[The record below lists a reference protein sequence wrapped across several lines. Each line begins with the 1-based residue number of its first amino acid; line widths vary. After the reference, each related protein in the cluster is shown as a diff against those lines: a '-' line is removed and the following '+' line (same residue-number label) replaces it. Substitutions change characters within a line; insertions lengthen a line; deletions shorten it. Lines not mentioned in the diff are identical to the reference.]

1 MINWNKINEKISV
14 NKIVLPL
21 FMVILILLSILYI
34 STMNKII
41 KKNDFVKKSAKIAI
55 KNETPAFSIQKIYL
69 CSSANAIDSSTEQK
83 LNKLDLYQYTDIA
96 IYINN
101 FKDEGLTTKNT
112 IKELYIDNIS
122 LDLDYNIGKTSLV
135 YTNMLKIGSKQEL
148 ANIIKNNKNIMQDRI
163 NFKIINNNEQNNQE
177 NYEEPTFYADCS
189 NPITLKYINQLNREY
204 SVTKGNSATFDG
216 TILKKVGIK
225 PEDIN
230 VKINFKINIV
240 NHNDETYT
248 KWINFK
254 LPLDDIENGTSIKSK
269 ETEGKEYNFFTL

>member
-14 NKIVLPL
+14 NKIILPL
-21 FMVILILLSILYI
+21 FMVILILLSILYAFA
-34 STMNKII
+34 MKRVL
-41 KKNDFVKKSAKIAI
+41 KKNIFSKESESVAI
-55 KNETPAFSIQKIYL
+55 KNETPTFSIQKIYL

-122 LDLDYNIGKTSLV
+122 LDLDYNIGNASLV

-204 SVTKGNSATFDG
+204 SIGKGNSATFDG
-216 TILKKVGIK
+216 SILKKVGIK

>member
-1 MINWNKINEKISV
+1 MINWNKINKKISV
-14 NKIVLPL
+14 NKIILPL
-21 FMVILILLSILYI
+21 FMVILILLSILYAFA
-34 STMNKII
+34 MKRVL
-41 KKNDFVKKSAKIAI
+41 KKNIFSKESESVAI
-55 KNETPAFSIQKIYL
+55 KNETPTFSIQKIYL

-122 LDLDYNIGKTSLV
+122 LDLDYNIGNASLV

-204 SVTKGNSATFDG
+204 SIGKGNSATFDG
-216 TILKKVGIK
+216 SILKKVGIK

>member
-14 NKIVLPL
+14 NKIILPL
-21 FMVILILLSILYI
+21 FMVILILLSILYAFA
-34 STMNKII
+34 MKRVL
-41 KKNDFVKKSAKIAI
+41 KKNIFSKESESVAI

-135 YTNMLKIGSKQEL
+135 YTNMLKIGSKQEI

-163 NFKIINNNEQNNQE
+163 SFKIINNNGQNNQE

-248 KWINFK
+248 KWINFR

>member
-1 MINWNKINEKISV
+1 MINWNKINQKISV
-14 NKIVLPL
+14 NKIILP
-21 FMVILILLSILYI
+21 FFVVILILLSILYI
-34 STMNKII
+34 STMKKII
-41 KKNDFVKKSAKIAI
+41 KKNDFAKKSASIAI
-55 KNETPAFSIQKIYL
+55 KNETPVFSIQKIYL
-69 CSSANAIDSSTEQK
+69 CSSASAIDSSQEQK
-83 LNKLDLYQYTDIA
+83 LDKLDLYQYTDIA
-96 IYINN
+96 VYINN
-101 FKDEGLTTKNT
+101 FKDDGLTTKNT

-122 LDLDYNIGKTSLV
+122 MNLDYNIGKTSLV

-148 ANIIKNNKNIMQDRI
+148 ANIINNNKNIMQDSI
-163 NFKIINNNEQNNQE
+163 HFKIINNNEQNNQE

-204 SVTKGNSATFDG
+204 SISKGNSATFDG

-225 PEDIN
+225 PEDIS
-230 VKINFKINIV
+230 VKINFRINIV
-240 NHNDETYT
+240 NNNNETYT

>member
-14 NKIVLPL
+14 NKIILPF

-34 STMNKII
+34 STMKKII
-41 KKNDFVKKSAKIAI
+41 KKNDFAIKSEKVAI
-55 KNETPAFSIQKIYL
+55 KNETPAFSIKKIYL
-69 CSSANAIDSSTEQK
+69 CSSASAIDSSQEQK
-83 LNKLDLYQYTDIA
+83 LDKLDLYQYTDIA

-101 FKDEGLTTKNT
+101 FKEDGLTTKNT

-122 LDLDYNIGKTSLV
+122 MNLDYNIGSTNLV

-148 ANIIKNNKNIMQDRI
+148 ANMIKNNKNIMQDSI
-163 NFKIINNNEQNNQE
+163 HFKIINNNEQNNQE

-204 SVTKGNSATFDG
+204 SISKGNSAIFDG
-216 TILKKVGIK
+216 TILKKAGIK

-230 VKINFKINIV
+230 VKINFRINII
-240 NHNDETYT
+240 NNNNETYT

-254 LPLDDIENGTSIKSK
+254 LPLDDIENGTSLKSK

>member
-14 NKIVLPL
+14 NKIILPL

-34 STMNKII
+34 STMKKII
-41 KKNDFVKKSAKIAI
+41 KKNDFAIKSEKVAI
-55 KNETPAFSIQKIYL
+55 KNETPAFSIKKIYL
-69 CSSANAIDSSTEQK
+69 CSSASAIDSSQEQK
-83 LNKLDLYQYTDIA
+83 LDKLDLYQYTDIA

-101 FKDEGLTTKNT
+101 FKEDGLTTKNT

-122 LDLDYNIGKTSLV
+122 MNLDYNIGNTNLV

-148 ANIIKNNKNIMQDRI
+148 ANMIKNNKNIMQDSI
-163 NFKIINNNEQNNQE
+163 HFKIINNNEQNNQE

-204 SVTKGNSATFDG
+204 SISKGNSAIFDG
-216 TILKKVGIK
+216 TILKKAGIK

-230 VKINFKINIV
+230 VKINFRINII
-240 NHNDETYT
+240 NNNNETYT

-254 LPLDDIENGTSIKSK
+254 LPLDDIENGTSLKSK